1 MTTQYP
7 ENENPSQPWL
17 TYKRALVVMA
27 HPDDAEF
34 GCGGT
39 LAKLVN
45 NGMELAYVV
54 CTNGNKGSNDLTMTS
69 DRLAVIRESEQ
80 RGACSVI
87 GATGVTFLGYGDGEL
102 EASVEL
108 IGKIVR
114 EIRKFK
120 PDIVICQDPWRARH
134 NHRDHRNAGQ
144 ATFDAV
150 YPYAREHLHFP
161 EQLEAGLETHKVL
174 EIYATMTE
182 NPDVIVDI
190 SDSIHHKIN
199 ALKEHKSQIGDPDAL
214 EERIL
219 SNTSELA
226 KSQGLE
232 YAEGFRRHTFS
243 FGRAPTPKTQ
253 A

>member
-7 ENENPSQPWL
+7 ENENPSEPWL

-45 NGMELAYVV
+45 NGMELAYVD

-114 EIRKFK
+114 EIR
-120 PDIVICQDPWRARH
+120 
-134 NHRDHRNAGQ
+134 
-144 ATFDAV
+144 
-150 YPYAREHLHFP
+150 
-161 EQLEAGLETHKVL
+161 
-174 EIYATMTE
+174 
-182 NPDVIVDI
+182 
-190 SDSIHHKIN
+190 
-199 ALKEHKSQIGDPDAL
+199 
-214 EERIL
+214 
-219 SNTSELA
+219 
-226 KSQGLE
+226 
-232 YAEGFRRHTFS
+232 
-243 FGRAPTPKTQ
+243 
-253 A
+253 

>member
-1 MTTQYP
+1 MTTQLP
-7 ENENPSQPWL
+7 ENENPSKPWL
-17 TYKRALVVMA
+17 TYKRVLVVMA

-39 LAKLVN
+39 LSKLVS
-45 NGMELAYVV
+45 NGMELAYLV
-54 CTNGNKGSNDLTMTS
+54 CTNGNKGSNDLEMTS
-69 DRLAVIRESEQ
+69 EKLAVIREAEQ

-87 GATGVTFLGYGDGEL
+87 GAKEVTFLGYGDGEL

-108 IGKIVR
+108 IGKIVK

-120 PDIVICQDPWRARH
+120 PDIIICQDPWRSRH

-150 YPYAREHLHFP
+150 YPYARDNLHFP
-161 EQLEAGLETHKVL
+161 EQLAEGLEPHKVL

-182 NPDVIVDI
+182 NPDVIVNI
-190 SDSIHHKIN
+190 SDSIHNKIK
-199 ALKEHKSQIGDPDAL
+199 ALKEHKSQIGDPHLL

-219 SNTSELA
+219 YNTSELA
-226 KSQGLE
+226 KAHGLE
-232 YAEGFRRHTFS
+232 YAEGFKRHTFS
-243 FGRAPTPKTQ
+243 PGRAPIPKTQ
-253 A
+253 N